1 MSEMEEFNEKLKEEY
16 FDKIEVIQIVDWM
29 GKILFTYLPDEFD
42 EAIAKFFELDDE
54 DTYFQALDSEGRDMG
69 IQY

>member
-1 MSEMEEFNEKLKEEY
+1 MSEMEEFNKKLKEEY

-29 GKILFTYLPDEFD
+29 GKVLFTYQLDEFD
-42 EAIAKFFELDDE
+42 EAVAKFFELDDG
-54 DTYFQALDSEGRDMG
+54 DTYFQALDSDGIDMG

>member
-1 MSEMEEFNEKLKEEY
+1 MSEIEEFNKKLKEEY

-29 GKILFTYLPDEFD
+29 GKVLFMYQPDEFD
-42 EAIAKFFELDDE
+42 EAVAKFFELDDE

>member
-1 MSEMEEFNEKLKEEY
+1 MSEMEEFNKKLKEEY

-42 EAIAKFFELDDE
+42 EAVAKFFELDDE
-54 DTYFQALDSEGRDMG
+54 DTYFQALDSEGRDKG